1 MILNEI
7 MCLANKGIVVSYE
20 VIDQI
25 ENGHKQLD
33 PAIPLKTYTVYITP
47 KSSCHDSV
55 DCQNF
60 DDLKIGLE
68 WGIKEAK
75 KYLKVKDNV

>member
-1 MILNEI
+1 MQLT
-7 MCLANKGIVVSYE
+7 NKGVVVSYD

-33 PAIPLKTYTVYITP
+33 PTIPLKTYTVYITP
-47 KSSCHDSV
+47 KSSCHSWV

-60 DDLKIGLE
+60 DDLKAGFE
-68 WGIKEAK
+68 WGIEEAK
-75 KYLKVKDNV
+75 KYLKVKNNG